1 MWLSIVV
8 RLILLVVLWIVATIL
23 LQKLLLVFHEHI
35 RLCYV
40 TCNRGETDIEEAF
53 SSFDGTD

>member
-1 MWLSIVV
+1 MWLSIAV

-23 LQKLLLVFHEHI
+23 LQKLLVFYERV

-53 SSFDGTD
+53 F